1 MKQDAFIQRLRQAL
15 GSLPKRDVDEIVA
28 DYREY
33 IGDALSA
40 GRTEEDVIAALGEP
54 EKLARELKAQANF
67 RQWEERR
74 SFGNLMRVVGSI
86 AGLGLLH
93 LILLVPFLL
102 YMLVLT
108 LGYVFFGALTVAG
121 LVTLVAFGSHYVFG
135 TPVPGVLPFGG
146 GAAQLGAAGA
156 SGKADGKGATD
167 GKAAQT
173 GKIAQD
179 PKSASAA
186 AADALNDAKELRVE
200 GERYV
205 LDLHD
210 GSRVSIVTRK
220 GVIDARKQGG
230 KLSID
235 ATGDGARE
243 LLTTGD
249 GARELL
255 TTGKGDTLGIARAD
269 VIALDLKSA
278 NGDQMTVANT
288 GGSVPGVNVPGIAG
302 GNVQMTPDGRGGMN
316 LSVTNGE
323 NSVSIVGGRI
333 TVDNGK
339 QHVSVA
345 APAGFALGGIAFGYG
360 LAMLPIGIV
369 GLLVCV
375 WLTRVTWRAL
385 GRYVRRRIDAVS
397 AKLERERAN

>member
-243 LLTTGD
+243 LLTTGKD
-249 GARELL
+249 
-255 TTGKGDTLGIARAD
+255 DTLGIARAD

-397 AKLERERAN
+397 AKLERERAS

>member
-93 LILLVPFLL
+93 LVLLVPFLL

-243 LLTTGD
+243 LL
-249 GARELL
+249 A
-255 TTGKGDTLGIARAD
+255 TGKGDTLGIARAD

>member
-86 AGLGLLH
+86 ASLGLLH
-93 LILLVPFLL
+93 LVLLVPFLL

-156 SGKADGKGATD
+156 SGKADGKAATD

-243 LLTTGD
+243 LLTTG
-249 GARELL
+249 
-255 TTGKGDTLGIARAD
+255 KGDTLGIARAD
-269 VIALDLKSA
+269 VIALDLKST

>member
-243 LLTTGD
+243 LLTTGKD
-249 GARELL
+249 
-255 TTGKGDTLGIARAD
+255 DTLGIARAD

>member
-93 LILLVPFLL
+93 LVLLVPFLL

-156 SGKADGKGATD
+156 SGKADGKAATD

-186 AADALNDAKELRVE
+186 AADALNDAKDLRVE

-243 LLTTGD
+243 LLTTG
-249 GARELL
+249 
-255 TTGKGDTLGIARAD
+255 KGDTLGIARAD
-269 VIALDLKSA
+269 VIALDLKST

>member
-243 LLTTGD
+243 LLTTG
-249 GARELL
+249 
-255 TTGKGDTLGIARAD
+255 KGDTLGIARAD

>member
-93 LILLVPFLL
+93 LVLLVPFLL

-243 LLTTGD
+243 LLTTGKD
-249 GARELL
+249 
-255 TTGKGDTLGIARAD
+255 DTLGIARAD

-288 GGSVPGVNVPGIAG
+288 GGSVPSVNVPGIAG

>member
-156 SGKADGKGATD
+156 SGKADGKAATD

-243 LLTTGD
+243 LLTTGKD
-249 GARELL
+249 
-255 TTGKGDTLGIARAD
+255 DTLGIARAD

>member
-93 LILLVPFLL
+93 LVLLVPFLL

-156 SGKADGKGATD
+156 SGKAD

-235 ATGDGARE
+235 A
-243 LLTTGD
+243 TGD

>member
-93 LILLVPFLL
+93 LVLLVPFLL

-156 SGKADGKGATD
+156 SGKADGKAATD

-243 LLTTGD
+243 LLTTG
-249 GARELL
+249 
-255 TTGKGDTLGIARAD
+255 KGDTLGIARAD
-269 VIALDLKSA
+269 VIALDLKST

>member
-146 GAAQLGAAGA
+146 GAAQLGAAGT

-167 GKAAQT
+167 GKATQT

-243 LLTTGD
+243 LLTTGKD
-249 GARELL
+249 
-255 TTGKGDTLGIARAD
+255 DTLGIARAD

>member
-156 SGKADGKGATD
+156 SGKADGK
-167 GKAAQT
+167 AAQT

-243 LLTTGD
+243 LLTTGKD
-249 GARELL
+249 
-255 TTGKGDTLGIARAD
+255 DTLGIARAD

-397 AKLERERAN
+397 VKLERERAN

>member
-93 LILLVPFLL
+93 LVLLVPFLL

-135 TPVPGVLPFGG
+135 MPVPGVLPFGG

-235 ATGDGARE
+235 A
-243 LLTTGD
+243 TGD

>member
-1 MKQDAFIQRLRQAL
+1 MKQDAFIQRLRQEL
-15 GSLPKRDVDEIVA
+15 DSLPKREVDEIVA

-33 IGDALSA
+33 IGDALAA
-40 GRTEEDVIAALGEP
+40 GRAEEDVIAALGDP
-54 EKLARELKAQANF
+54 AKLARELKAQANF

-93 LILLVPFLL
+93 VILLVPFLL

-108 LGYVFFGALTVAG
+108 TGYVFFGALTVAG

-135 TPVPGVLPFGG
+135 TPVPGVLPFG
-146 GAAQLGAAGA
+146 AGA
-156 SGKADGKGATD
+156 GQVDVAGAPEGKQAQGGKSAKD
-167 GKAAQT
+167 AKN
-173 GKIAQD
+173 
-179 PKSASAA
+179 ASAA
-186 AADALNDAKELRVE
+186 AADALSDAKELRVD

-220 GVIDARKQGG
+220 GVIDARKQDG
-230 KLSID
+230 KLSVD

-243 LLTTGD
+243 LLTTGKD
-249 GARELL
+249 
-255 TTGKGDTLGIARAD
+255 DTLSIARAD

-278 NGDQMTVANT
+278 SGDQMTVANT
-288 GGSVPGVNVPGIAG
+288 GASAPGLNVPGIAG
-302 GNVQMTPDGRGGMN
+302 GNVQMTPDGHGGMH

-345 APAGFALGGIAFGYG
+345 APTGFALGGIAFGYG

-369 GLLVCV
+369 GLLVCI

-385 GRYVRRRIDAVS
+385 VRYVRRRIDAVS
-397 AKLERERAN
+397 AKLERERVG

>member
-156 SGKADGKGATD
+156 SGKADGKGA
-167 GKAAQT
+167 QT

-186 AADALNDAKELRVE
+186 AADALNAAKELRVE

-243 LLTTGD
+243 LLTTGKD
-249 GARELL
+249 
-255 TTGKGDTLGIARAD
+255 DTLGIARAD

>member
-93 LILLVPFLL
+93 LVLLVPFLL

-243 LLTTGD
+243 LLTTGKD
-249 GARELL
+249 
-255 TTGKGDTLGIARAD
+255 DTLGIARAD
-269 VIALDLKSA
+269 VIALDLKST

>member
-93 LILLVPFLL
+93 LALLVPFLL

-243 LLTTGD
+243 LLTTGKD
-249 GARELL
+249 
-255 TTGKGDTLGIARAD
+255 DTLGIARAD

>member
-93 LILLVPFLL
+93 LVLLVPFLL

-108 LGYVFFGALTVAG
+108 LGYVLFGALTVAG

-243 LLTTGD
+243 LLTTGKD
-249 GARELL
+249 
-255 TTGKGDTLGIARAD
+255 DTLGIARAD

>member
-93 LILLVPFLL
+93 LVLLVPFLL

-146 GAAQLGAAGA
+146 GAAQLGAAGT
-156 SGKADGKGATD
+156 SGKADGKG
-167 GKAAQT
+167 AQT

-243 LLTTGD
+243 LLTTGKD
-249 GARELL
+249 
-255 TTGKGDTLGIARAD
+255 DTLGIARAD

>member
-93 LILLVPFLL
+93 LVLLVPFLL

-243 LLTTGD
+243 LLTTGKD
-249 GARELL
+249 
-255 TTGKGDTLGIARAD
+255 DTLGIARAD

-302 GNVQMTPDGRGGMN
+302 DNVQMTPDGRGGMN

>member
-93 LILLVPFLL
+93 LVLLVPFLL

-235 ATGDGARE
+235 ATGDGAR
-243 LLTTGD
+243 G
-249 GARELL
+249 LL

>member
-93 LILLVPFLL
+93 LVLLVPFLL

-156 SGKADGKGATD
+156 SGKADGKAATD

-235 ATGDGARE
+235 A
-243 LLTTGD
+243 TGD

-375 WLTRVTWRAL
+375 WLTRVTWHAL

>member
-93 LILLVPFLL
+93 LVLLVPFLL

-156 SGKADGKGATD
+156 SGKADGKAATD

-235 ATGDGARE
+235 ATGD
-243 LLTTGD
+243 D
-249 GARELL
+249 ARELL

-288 GGSVPGVNVPGIAG
+288 GGSVPGMNVPGIAG

>member
-15 GSLPKRDVDEIVA
+15 GSLPKRDADEIVA

-93 LILLVPFLL
+93 LVLLVPFLL

-243 LLTTGD
+243 LLTTGKD
-249 GARELL
+249 
-255 TTGKGDTLGIARAD
+255 DTLGIERAD

>member
-146 GAAQLGAAGA
+146 GAAQLGAVGA

-235 ATGDGARE
+235 A
-243 LLTTGD
+243 TGD

>member
-1 MKQDAFIQRLRQAL
+1 M
-15 GSLPKRDVDEIVA
+15 PKRDVDEIVA

-93 LILLVPFLL
+93 LVLLVPFLL

-243 LLTTGD
+243 LLTTGKD
-249 GARELL
+249 
-255 TTGKGDTLGIARAD
+255 DTLGIARAD

>member
-93 LILLVPFLL
+93 LVLLVPFLL

-156 SGKADGKGATD
+156 SGKADGKAATD

-243 LLTTGD
+243 LLTTG
-249 GARELL
+249 
-255 TTGKGDTLGIARAD
+255 KGDTLGIARAD

-288 GGSVPGVNVPGIAG
+288 GGSVPGMNVPGIAG